1 MDMHT
6 DPGREFWCA
15 VLGAGGLTSVPR
27 WTAEPVSGGAERVV
41 RVPVGLVRGLRRLA
55 EELGV
60 PLGVVVLAAHV
71 RVLAVLS
78 GEDEAVTGCVPVPG
92 ARALPCRLA
101 ADGARSWWALVRDA
115 HRVSTGLCA
124 HRDFPVGELAREL
137 GVGGVLYEVEFDAFG
152 VEGEVGGGTV
162 LRLSV
167 VEGVGGEVVLRL
179 RFRTEVLDGEAVG
192 RIAGYHLAALERIV
206 ADPYAVCGEAGLVSA
221 EEVGFQV
228 EGLAG
233 RRRELPGLRV
243 HELFEERV
251 RMHPDAVAVVD
262 AGREWTYGELNGRA
276 NRLARALRVRGVEGE
291 GVVGVVLERN
301 ADWLASVLAVFKAG
315 GVYLPVEPRF
325 PAGRIAATLSRA
337 GCRVVLTESGSSG
350 SLDEALVSVGGVERL
365 PVDVAYAEGHAE
377 DDLGVP
383 VAAGQLA
390 YIYFT
395 SGSTGE
401 PKGAMCEHAGLV
413 NHLFAKIDDLGIGEG
428 GVVAQVAPQC
438 FDISLWQLVA
448 GLLVGGRT
456 VLVEQDAVLDVSR
469 FLDTVVGAGVNV
481 VQVVPSYLE
490 AVLAAL
496 EREPRGLG
504 DLRCVSV
511 TGEAL
516 KRELAERWFAAQPG
530 IVLVN
535 AYGLTETC
543 DDTNHEVMT
552 GVPGRVLLGRPVA
565 NVHVYVVDEGLRP
578 VPLGAPGEIV
588 FSGVCVGR
596 GYVNDPERTAAAF
609 VPDPLRPGERLYRSG
624 DRGRWD
630 VSGKLEFLGR
640 RDTQVKIRG
649 FRIEVGEIENT
660 LLRQAG
666 VRDGAVVA
674 VAGGAGT
681 QLVAFY
687 TAAGPLE
694 ARVLAAGLG
703 ATLPSYMVP
712 SVFHWRDGLPLTANG
727 KVDRKALTALA
738 ATLDTPTENTGTGD
752 RGGGGAPATPAER
765 RLAAAWSAVLGVP
778 EDRIS
783 RGDHFFDRG
792 GTSLSAVKLA
802 IALDRAVTLKDV
814 TRHPVLTDLAALLD
828 TDTDTDTTD
837 NQPASAS

>member
-1 MDMHT
+1 
-6 DPGREFWCA
+6 
-15 VLGAGGLTSVPR
+15 
-27 WTAEPVSGGAERVV
+27 
-41 RVPVGLVRGLRRLA
+41 
-55 EELGV
+55 
-60 PLGVVVLAAHV
+60 
-71 RVLAVLS
+71 
-78 GEDEAVTGCVPVPG
+78 
-92 ARALPCRLA
+92 
-101 ADGARSWWALVRDA
+101 
-115 HRVSTGLCA
+115 
-124 HRDFPVGELAREL
+124 
-137 GVGGVLYEVEFDAFG
+137 
-152 VEGEVGGGTV
+152 
-162 LRLSV
+162 
-167 VEGVGGEVVLRL
+167 
-179 RFRTEVLDGEAVG
+179 
-192 RIAGYHLAALERIV
+192 
-206 ADPYAVCGEAGLVSA
+206 
-221 EEVGFQV
+221 EVGFQV

-251 RMHPDAVAVVD
+251 RMHPDAVAVVHG
-262 AGREWTYGELNGRA
+262 GREWTYGELNGRA

-301 ADWLASVLAVFKAG
+301 VDWLASVLAVFKAG
-315 GVYLPVEPRF
+315 GVYLPVEPGF

-337 GCRVVLTESGSSG
+337 GCRVVLTESGSTG

-365 PVDVAYAEGHAE
+365 LVDAAYGEGHAG

-456 VLVEQDAVLDVSR
+456 VLVEQEAVLDVSR

-481 VQVVPSYLE
+481 LQVVPSYLE

-496 EREPRGLG
+496 EREPRRLG
-504 DLRCVSV
+504 DVRCVSV

-516 KRELAERWFAAQPG
+516 KRELVERWFAAQPG
-530 IVLVN
+530 IALVN

-543 DDTNHEVMT
+543 DDTNHEVMR

-565 NVHVYVVDEGLRP
+565 NVRVYVVDEGLRP

-596 GYVNDPERTAAAF
+596 GYVNDPERTAAVF

-640 RDTQVKIRG
+640 RDTQVKVRG
-649 FRIEVGEIENT
+649 FRIEIG
-660 LLRQAG
+660 
-666 VRDGAVVA
+666 
-674 VAGGAGT
+674 
-681 QLVAFY
+681 
-687 TAAGPLE
+687 
-694 ARVLAAGLG
+694 
-703 ATLPSYMVP
+703 
-712 SVFHWRDGLPLTANG
+712 
-727 KVDRKALTALA
+727 
-738 ATLDTPTENTGTGD
+738 
-752 RGGGGAPATPAER
+752 
-765 RLAAAWSAVLGVP
+765 
-778 EDRIS
+778 
-783 RGDHFFDRG
+783 
-792 GTSLSAVKLA
+792 
-802 IALDRAVTLKDV
+802 
-814 TRHPVLTDLAALLD
+814 
-828 TDTDTDTTD
+828 
-837 NQPASAS
+837 